1 MNKKTRNSIFDLLR
15 IVLTLLVVNVH
26 IRIITGVKPNFLE
39 PFTWVSVPLFIVL
52 SSFLTGN
59 SSLKERIRR
68 LFRPLVFWSAIG
80 FAIHPDL
87 INLKNIFQQ
96 MATGHVVNTPLYY
109 LVLLIWFTLIN
120 WIINKFPKSFKIIV
134 YLLIIST
141 ALFLEYS
148 SLNYNF
154 FFPMMTV
161 VEKSYGR
168 FVELI
173 KYVPVGLAFGYLI
186 KKISNKNIYLILSVS
201 FLIIF
206 FAVSKITVP
215 PDFHFSGLITL
226 TGSISIF
233 SFILFLTFLK
243 INDRLKNIINLL
255 GKYSFGVYLSH
266 YLLLEILLKIYPKT
280 KFFIT
285 ALPIHFL
292 IIFVSACYFFS
303 HFFYRIKVQLIKV

>member
-52 SSFLTGN
+52 SFFLTGN

-201 FLIIF
+201 F
-206 FAVSKITVP
+206 
-215 PDFHFSGLITL
+215 
-226 TGSISIF
+226 
-233 SFILFLTFLK
+233 
-243 INDRLKNIINLL
+243 
-255 GKYSFGVYLSH
+255 
-266 YLLLEILLKIYPKT
+266 
-280 KFFIT
+280 
-285 ALPIHFL
+285 
-292 IIFVSACYFFS
+292 
-303 HFFYRIKVQLIKV
+303 